1 MQHPLNEHLP
11 EKIKQVE
18 ALRGNRVLVLA
29 ASRLDM
35 EMLPALYQQ
44 LRAIGR
50 SERLDVVL
58 QCRGGMVNAA
68 RRIALLLRQY
78 SRQLCFIVPHY
89 CQSSATLLT
98 LAADDIIAGELAM
111 FSPIDPHLQ
120 GDAEGGAST
129 AVSSQDIKLFGEM
142 CAAWF
147 GAEAEQA
154 RTEALSLLSASVFPP
169 TLTAFY
175 RTTLELRQIGEELL
189 RYQLPQLAAGARANI
204 VEQLM
209 SGYHSHDYAI
219 TGEEMAALGLRVGRE
234 PRVEDLAWD
243 ISLMLQA
250 HIGGGA
256 RPSVE
261 APVQDAL
268 LATRDGLSV
277 RYRRQDGLLPRW
289 SGAAGMS
296 GTSGAA

>member
-1 MQHPLNEHLP
+1 MPHALNDDLP
-11 EKIKQVE
+11 EKIKQLE
-18 ALRGNRVLVLA
+18 ALRGSRVLVMA
-29 ASRLDM
+29 ASQLDM

-50 SERLDVVL
+50 GERLDVVL
-58 QCRGGMVNAA
+58 QCRGGVVNAA
-68 RRIALLLRQY
+68 RRIALLLREYTQ
-78 SRQLCFIVPHY
+78 RLGFIVPHY

-98 LAADDIIAGELAM
+98 LAADEVIAGELAI

-120 GDAEGGAST
+120 GDAEGGESS

-147 GAEAEQA
+147 GADADQA

-189 RYQLPQLAAGARANI
+189 RYQLPQHDADARGKI
-204 VEQLM
+204 VEHLM
-209 SGYHSHDYAI
+209 SGYHSHQYAI
-219 TGEEMAALGLRVGRE
+219 TGEELAALGLQVRRE
-234 PRVEDLAWD
+234 PLVEDLAWE

-256 RPSVE
+256 RTSVE

-268 LATRDGLSV
+268 LATRDGVTV
-277 RYRRQDGLLPRW
+277 RYRQPDGLLPRW
-289 SGAAGMS
+289 SGS
-296 GTSGAA
+296 V